1 MVMLKYAILARSG
14 DVNSW
19 LGMKNEHNT
28 FYFFDEDFKN
38 AYLFDYLKTASF
50 LCDFLNEQTD
60 GFVYK
65 VCSVNIIIDED

>member
-1 MVMLKYAILARSG
+1 MLKYAILAKSG
-14 DVNSW
+14 DGISW
-19 LGMKNEHNT
+19 LGMKNEHT
-28 FYFFDEDFKN
+28 ACYFFNEDFKN
-38 AYLFDYLKTASF
+38 AYLFDYLQTASF